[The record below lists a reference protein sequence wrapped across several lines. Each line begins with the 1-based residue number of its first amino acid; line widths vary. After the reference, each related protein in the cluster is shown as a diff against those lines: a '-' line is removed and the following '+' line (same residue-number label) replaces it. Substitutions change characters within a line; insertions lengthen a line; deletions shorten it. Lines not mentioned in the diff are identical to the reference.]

1 MIIVSLT
8 TSPKRIHTLKT
19 VLRRLMSQTVQP
31 DKIVL
36 NLPHVFKRT
45 GETYDIPDYLNQPW
59 LYINRCEDIGPATK
73 VLPTRELVKDPNT
86 IIISVDDDILYKKTM
101 IASFLKY
108 AHLPYVLSGGLSSIY
123 KNIKIGDE
131 DMYISQLIEGHA
143 GVCYRKKHLDKIKL
157 PLGLKDCFTSDDF
170 TISNQLGKHKID
182 ILKIPN
188 TIDKVFK
195 FGLKKED
202 ALHLSKDNNERYQ
215 SCASHLKDKNQ
226 LFIKHFRVL

>member
-8 TSPKRIHTLKT
+8 TSPKRIHTLKA
-19 VLRRLMSQTVQP
+19 VLKRLMSQTVQP

-36 NLPHVFKRT
+36 NLPYVFKRT
-45 GETYDIPDYLNQPW
+45 GEKYDIPDYLHQPW

-73 VLPTRELVKDPNT
+73 ILPTRELVSDPDT

-101 IASFLKY
+101 IASFLRY
-108 AHLPYVLSGGLSSIY
+108 AHLPYVLSGGKGGVY
-123 KNIKIGDE
+123 KKIKVGDE
-131 DMYISQLIEGHA
+131 EMCVSQLVQGYT

-157 PLGLKDCFTSDDF
+157 SLGFNDCFTSDDF
-170 TISNQLGKHKID
+170 TISNELGKHKIE

-188 TIDKVFK
+188 TVDKILK
-195 FGLKKED
+195 FGLKKD

-215 SCASHLKDKNQ
+215 ACAAHYKDKNQ
-226 LFIKHFRVL
+226 LFIKHFS

>member
-19 VLRRLMSQTVQP
+19 VLKRLMSQTVQP

-45 GETYDIPDYLNQPW
+45 GETYDIPEYLHQPW

-73 VLPTRELVKDPNT
+73 VLPTRELVTDPET
-86 IIISVDDDILYKKTM
+86 IIISVDDDILYRKTM
-101 IASFLKY
+101 IASFLRY
-108 AHLPYVLSGGLSSIY
+108 AHLPYVLSGGLSGSY
-123 KNIKIGDE
+123 KKIKIGDE
-131 DMYISQLIEGHA
+131 CLHMSQLIEGFS
-143 GVCYRKKHLDKIKL
+143 GVCYRKKHLDKIKISTN
-157 PLGLKDCFTSDDF
+157 LKDCFTSDDF
-170 TISNQLGKHKID
+170 TISNQLGKHKIE

-188 TIDKVFK
+188 TVEKI
-195 FGLKKED
+195 LKIGQKED

-215 SCASHLKDKNQ
+215 ACAAHLKDKNQ
-226 LFIKHFRVL
+226 LFIKHFHVL